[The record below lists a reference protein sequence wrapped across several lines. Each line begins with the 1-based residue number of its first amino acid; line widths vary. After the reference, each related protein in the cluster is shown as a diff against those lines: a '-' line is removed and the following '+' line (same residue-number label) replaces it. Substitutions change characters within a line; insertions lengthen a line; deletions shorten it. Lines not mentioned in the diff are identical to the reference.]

1 MSMHSAN
8 LLVIDSSPDHAQT
21 INSFLRNSGIAV
33 RVMSAAGLDELET
46 ALKEK
51 TPFLILIGR
60 QLPSSMKISQVLLAA
75 DQHSTPVAMQ
85 IEPEDTANIEAAIA
99 THPMLIINSEEND
112 QLMQVVK
119 QHMSGGK
126 TVREYDDLL
135 QKQEELQ
142 HRYNLLLDSARDSIA
157 YIHEGLHVYA
167 NRAYLELLQVKGL
180 NEIEGISLLELM
192 TTDEGVDPKKLLRDM
207 NQAVFPDEALEVTIN
222 TLGDKQLRAE
232 LTFSPAKFHG
242 EQCIQMMVREKDANH
257 VLHEELDRLRKTDHL
272 THMIN
277 RQTFT
282 ARLSELIE
290 EGVGEDHRT
299 AVMYIEID
307 GISEL
312 QQELGMEGIDTYILD
327 LANIITGCTNENDIP
342 SRFSDNGFVVLIRGD
357 ESSSMQETG
366 DCILENYANHI
377 IDLGDQTKT
386 ASCSIGMTTLGPL
399 TRDANEVIAQAK
411 TAFEQASETG
421 NTFVRFKPAL
431 TTVHSGE
438 VDRDWVER
446 IRYALNNHDF
456 YTVQQS
462 IVDLEGENEGLFE
475 NRTFM
480 REDGGDTQAGEFM
493 LAAERNDL
501 GSTIDRHII
510 PQIMLAI
517 AGTGDRH
524 IISLSTNSILDFS
537 FPNWFQRMLKETEV
551 EGSQLI
557 LQISA
562 IVAES
567 HLKPTRRVIEE
578 LQLLGCN
585 FVLSEFDNDRTTVQL
600 LEHLP
605 INMIKLRPGLAKG
618 LSSNTTNQ
626 EIIRA
631 VVRAVETR
639 NMTIIADEVQDA
651 SDLAVLWQ
659 CGVKLVTG
667 DFLNEAPQVVGQ

>member
-1 MSMHSAN
+1 MHSAY
-8 LLVIDSSPDHAQT
+8 LLVIDDSPDHAQA
-21 INSFLRNSGIAV
+21 INSFLRNSGVAV
-33 RVMSAAGLDELET
+33 RVVSASGLGELET
-46 ALKEK
+46 VLQEK
-51 TPFLILIGR
+51 TPFLILIGKS
-60 QLPSSMKISQVLLAA
+60 LPASMKITQVLLAA
-75 DQHSTPVAMQ
+75 DQHSTPVVMQ
-85 IEPEDTANIEAAIA
+85 VEPDDTTNIEAAIA
-99 THPMLIINSEEND
+99 THPLLIINAEDND

-119 QHMSGGK
+119 RHMSGGK
-126 TVREYDDLL
+126 TAREYDELL
-135 QKQEELQ
+135 QKQEELH

-157 YIHEGLHVYA
+157 YVHEGLHVYA
-167 NRAYLELLQVKGL
+167 NRAYLELLQVKTL
-180 NEIEGISLLELM
+180 EEIEGISLLELM
-192 TTDEGVDPKKLLRDM
+192 TTGEGVDLKKLLRDM
-207 NQAVFPDEALEVTIN
+207 NQAIFPGEALAVTIN
-222 TLGDKQLRAE
+222 TLGNQHLKAE
-232 LTFSPAKFHG
+232 LTFSPARFHG
-242 EQCIQMMVREKDANH
+242 EQCIQMMVRQQDANH

-282 ARLSELIE
+282 TRLTELIG
-290 EGVGEDHRT
+290 EGFGDDHRT

-307 GISEL
+307 GITQL
-312 QQELGMEGIDTYILD
+312 QHDLGMDGIDTYILD
-327 LANIITGCTNENDIP
+327 LANVISGCTGKNDIP
-342 SRFSDNGFVVLIRGD
+342 SRFSDNGFVVLIRSD
-357 ESSSMQETG
+357 ESSSLQEAG

-399 TRDANEVIAQAK
+399 TRDAEEVISQAK
-411 TAFEQASETG
+411 TAFKQASETG
-421 NTFVRFKPAL
+421 NTLIRFKPAL
-431 TTVHSGE
+431 ATVHSGE
-438 VDRDWVER
+438 AERDWVER

-480 REDGGDTQAGEFM
+480 REDGGDTLASEFM

-501 GSTIDRHII
+501 GSTIDRHVI

-517 AGTGDRH
+517 AGTGDKH

-557 LQISA
+557 LQVSA

-567 HLKPTRRVIEE
+567 HLKSTRRVVDE
-578 LQLLGCN
+578 LQRLGCN
-585 FVLSEFDNDRTTVQL
+585 FVLSEFDNDRRTVQL
-600 LEHLP
+600 LDHLP

-618 LSSNTTNQ
+618 LSSSTTNQ

-631 VVRAVETR
+631 VVKSVETR
-639 NMTIIADEVQDA
+639 NITIVADEVQDA

>member
-1 MSMHSAN
+1 MHSAY
-8 LLVIDSSPDHAQT
+8 LLVIDDSPDHAQA
-21 INSFLRNSGIAV
+21 INSFLRNSGVAV
-33 RVMSAAGLDELET
+33 RVVSASGLGELET
-46 ALKEK
+46 ALQEK
-51 TPFLILIGR
+51 TPFLILIGKS
-60 QLPSSMKISQVLLAA
+60 LPASMKITQVLLAA
-75 DQHSTPVAMQ
+75 DQHSTPVVMQ
-85 IEPEDTANIEAAIA
+85 VEPDDTTNIEAAIA
-99 THPMLIINSEEND
+99 THPLLIINAEEND

-119 QHMSGGK
+119 QYMSGGK
-126 TVREYDDLL
+126 NAREYDDLL
-135 QKQEELQ
+135 QKQEELH

-157 YIHEGLHVYA
+157 YVHEGLHVYA
-167 NRAYLELLQVKGL
+167 NRAYLELLQVKTL
-180 NEIEGISLLELM
+180 EEIEGISLLELM
-192 TTDEGVDPKKLLRDM
+192 TTGEGVDLKKLLRDM
-207 NQAVFPDEALEVTIN
+207 NQAIFPGEALAVTLN
-222 TLGDKQLRAE
+222 TLGNQHLKAE
-232 LTFSPAKFHG
+232 LTFSPARFHG
-242 EQCIQMMVREKDANH
+242 EQCIQMMVRQQDANH

-282 ARLSELIE
+282 HRLTELIE
-290 EGVGEDHRT
+290 EGFGDDHNT
-299 AVMYIEID
+299 ALMYIEID
-307 GISEL
+307 GITQL
-312 QQELGMEGIDTYILD
+312 QHDLGMDGIDTYILD
-327 LANIITGCTNENDIP
+327 LANVISGCTRENDIP

-357 ESSSMQETG
+357 ESSSLQETG
-366 DCILENYANHI
+366 DSILENYANHI

-399 TRDANEVIAQAK
+399 TRDAEEVIAQAK
-411 TAFEQASETG
+411 TAFTQASETG
-421 NTFVRFKPAL
+421 NSLIRFKPAL

-438 VDRDWVER
+438 AERDWVER

-480 REDGGDTQAGEFM
+480 REDGGDTLASEFM

-501 GSTIDRHII
+501 GSTIDRHVI

-517 AGTGDRH
+517 AGTGDKH
-524 IISLSTNSILDFS
+524 IISLSTNSILDYS

-557 LQISA
+557 LQVSA

-567 HLKPTRRVIEE
+567 HLKPTRRTVDE
-578 LQLLGCN
+578 LQRLGCN
-585 FVLSEFDNDRTTVQL
+585 FVLSEFDNDRRTVQL
-600 LEHLP
+600 LDHLP

-618 LSSNTTNQ
+618 LSSSTTNQ

-631 VVRAVETR
+631 VVKSVEAR
-639 NMTIIADEVQDA
+639 NITIVADEVEDA

-667 DFLNEAPQVVGQ
+667 DFINEAPQVVGQ